1 MILHYLN
8 RMYNYPSIFYH
19 ISCYVAK
26 KWLYDIIIR
35 RAPNMITGRRAILY
49 VRFWRDDLLPMLQ
62 V

>member
-35 RAPNMITGRRAILY
+35 RAPNMITGRGANFY